1 VADSLKLTGRV
12 IGVTADRRGDDQA
25 VLFGRMGAEVLVGP
39 TMATVKVPDPELL
52 RLRTE
57 ELIAEPPDF
66 VIANTGIGIR
76 TWLAAAGDWGLEKG
90 LVAALGRTRVA
101 ARGPKAAGALSSAG
115 VPAWWRSPDEQLD
128 GVIRHLAG
136 EGLTGKRVAF
146 QLHGDDGSEH
156 VRRMEAAG
164 ARVSTIPV
172 YLWRIPDDRAP
183 ALELIRRTV
192 GGEVDAVTFT
202 AGPQVHSMLEMA
214 RTEGQ
219 EQALLDALN
228 RDSVVVGCIGPV
240 CAAAAAAA
248 GVEQAVVPDN
258 WRLGSLV
265 KLVAEALT
273 APRT

>member
-1 VADSLKLTGRV
+1 
-12 IGVTADRRGDDQA
+12 
-25 VLFGRMGAEVLVGP
+25 M
-39 TMATVKVPDPELL
+39 
-52 RLRTE
+52 
-57 ELIAEPPDF
+57 
-66 VIANTGIGIR
+66 
-76 TWLAAAGDWGLEKG
+76 
-90 LVAALGRTRVA
+90 A

-136 EGLTGKRVAF
+136 QGLAGKRVAF

-156 VRRMEAAG
+156 VRRMEDAG

-183 ALELIRRTV
+183 ALDLIRRTV
-192 GGEVDAVTFT
+192 AGEVDAVTFT

-214 RTEGQ
+214 RAEGQ
-219 EQALLDALN
+219 GQALLDALN
-228 RDSVVVGCIGPV
+228 RDRVVVGCIGPV
-240 CAAAAAAA
+240 CAAAARAA
-248 GVEQAVVPDN
+248 GVEDAVVPDN